1 MQSDARFTVAQ
12 GGTEGKTIVSMN
24 NKKKPFDDVRVRR
37 AIAMAIDRK
46 AVIDGAQEG
55 YGKPIGSHM
64 VPSDAGYVDLTAMNP
79 YDPEKAKA
87 LLKEAGVAT
96 PLNVTLDPAAAA
108 VRAQG
113 RRDRRGAAGEGRHR
127 REDRERRVGAV
138 AVRTVQGQLRPD
150 DHQPCRAARL
160 HAPSMRTRTTTSATQ
175 SKAFRD
181 LIATYNAT
189 ADAKGRT
196 KLLGDIQRQLADRL
210 GNVYMFQ
217 LAQFA
222 VSNKRL
228 KGLWS
233 SSPVAANDL
242 AALSWQ

>member
-1 MQSDARFTVAQ
+1 M
-12 GGTEGKTIVSMN
+12 TIN

-37 AIAMAIDRK
+37 ALAAAIDRK

-55 YGKPIGSHM
+55 FGKPIGSHM
-64 VPSDAGYVDLTAMNP
+64 VPSDAGYVDLTGVNP

-96 PLNVTLDPAAAA
+96 PLNVTLTLPPPA

-113 RRDRRGAAGEGRHR
+113 RRDHRRAAGQGRRH

-138 AVRTVQGQLRPD
+138 AVGHVQGQLRPD
-150 DHQPCRAARL
+150 RHQPRRAARL
-160 HAPSMRTRTTTSATQ
+160 RPLRRPELLLRLRLQGLPRPARQP
-175 SKAFRD
+175 
-181 LIATYNAT
+181 T
-189 ADAKGRT
+189 ARPPTPKERL
-196 KLLGDIQRQLADRL
+196 KLLGDIQRQLATDAV
-210 GNVYMFQ
+210 NVYLFQ
-217 LAQFA
+217 LPQFA
-222 VSNKRL
+222 VGKKRL

-233 SSPVAANDL
+233 SSPIFANDL